1 MAFTQS
7 PSVSNNPKI
16 PTYSNYLIFAAM
28 YVTYVLFDRLTENIH
43 FFSVS
48 FGTSDKCKIF
58 ASLYASAM
66 SGHVVMTFMHPW
78 PITDKHYHSNIQTFI
93 VKDLH
98 GAR

>member
-1 MAFTQS
+1 
-7 PSVSNNPKI
+7 
-16 PTYSNYLIFAAM
+16 M
-28 YVTYVLFDRLTENIH
+28 YVTYVLFDCLTDNIYYY
-43 FFSVS
+43 FNVS
-48 FGTSDKCKIF
+48 YGIGDKYEIF

-78 PITDKHYHSNIQTFI
+78 PITDKHFHSNIQTFI